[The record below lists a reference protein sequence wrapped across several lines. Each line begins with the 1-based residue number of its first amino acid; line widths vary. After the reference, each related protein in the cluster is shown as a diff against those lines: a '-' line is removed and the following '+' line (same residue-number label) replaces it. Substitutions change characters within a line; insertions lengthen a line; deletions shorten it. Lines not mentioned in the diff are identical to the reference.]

1 MTLTTVIENSIAAF
15 DSADWNRCF
24 PTDPENWAFYRAC
37 EEAGPSGFAWHY
49 LAVREN
55 GRPIAVVPAFGTE
68 YRLDTTVQGTW
79 KGITNQL
86 YRLAPGL
93 LSLRLIAL
101 GSPVAEICHL
111 GFAPEAPADD
121 RLALLA
127 RIIVALREFGAVN
140 RYGLLGIKDAPSRDD
155 GLWRSALLPS
165 GFTRLPGLPTA
176 VLDLPF
182 SDFEAYLDSLS
193 KATRRDMRRKLRTF
207 KDIRIEQRRQIDDVE
222 AQVSA
227 LYGQTVAHSDLQ
239 FEYLPVDYFPQ
250 LLRSLAP
257 AASIFLYWHGGELVA
272 FNFVIETAD
281 RLIDKYLGISISTV
295 GCTTC
300 ATASSAAYRSIKAAR
315 LSTGRSC
322 GSAAGCNP
330 TGNIFAIA
338 TRRSTRYCDSSPNS
352 CGWTASILR
361 SPISSG
367 MRHDQRD
374 VPDAP
379 EIS

>member
-207 KDIRIEQRRQIDDVE
+207 KDIRVDQRRQIDDVE

-227 LYGQTVAHSDLQ
+227 LYRQTVAHSDLQ
-239 FEYLPVDYFPQ
+239 FEHLPVDYFPQ

-257 AASIFLYWHGGELVA
+257 EASIFLYWHGGELVA

-281 RLIDKYLGISISTV
+281 RLIDKYLGMNYAVVPRLNLYFNSWLHNVRYCIERGIPLYQSGQAFYGPKLRL
-295 GCTTC
+295 GCRLQPNWQYFRHRN
-300 ATASSAAYRSIKAAR
+300 AAINAILRFVAKFVR
-315 LSTGRSC
+315 LDRFD
-322 GSAAGCNP
+322 P
-330 TGNIFAIA
+330 AIA
-338 TRRSTRYCDSSPNS
+338 N
-352 CGWTASILR
+352 LV
-361 SPISSG
+361 
-367 MRHDQRD
+367 RD
-374 VPDAP
+374 AA
-379 EIS
+379 